1 MAESVTGGRVAQVQR
16 HTRETQI
23 DCTVDLDGV
32 GRTEVNCK
40 IGFLAHMLEAFARH
54 AHVDLNMTI
63 AGDLH
68 VDQHHTVEDSGLVL
82 GAALRQALGDR
93 RGIWRTGG
101 CRFPMD
107 EALAEAAVDLAG
119 RPYLVFK
126 ARFAKTTAGDL
137 QTDLVIEFF
146 QAVATALAANIHL
159 ELIRGDNTHHC
170 VEALFK
176 AFGRSFELAAAR
188 HPRALAEVPSTKG
201 SLDA

>member
-1 MAESVTGGRVAQVQR
+1 MAQSLTAGRVGQAQR
-16 HTRETQI
+16 HTRETRI
-23 DCTVDLDGV
+23 ECTVNLDGV
-32 GRTEVNCK
+32 GNAAVRCE

-54 AHVDLNMTI
+54 AHVDLRMGI
-63 AGDLH
+63 EGDLH

-82 GAALRQALGDR
+82 GGALRQALGDR

-107 EALAEAAVDLAG
+107 EALAEAAVDLSG
-119 RPYLVFK
+119 RPYLVFN
-126 ARFAKTTAGDL
+126 AAFAKTAVGDM
-137 QTDLVIEFF
+137 QTDLVVEFF

-159 ELIRGDNTHHC
+159 DLIRGDNTHHC

-176 AFGRSFELAAAR
+176 AFGRAFERAAAH
-188 HPRALAEVPSTKG
+188 HPRASAEVPSTKG